1 MRDVMG
7 KESSEENQGVP
18 SFEFSPEAE
27 LSPRWFETTPVDGLA
42 EVLLLDLAGMRFT
55 ARQIFER
62 HSVGRLYIERNYRRA
77 LVALEVSDRIVA
89 EPPAKKRRVRDGEIT
104 FAKNVLVTF
113 PKRKSR

>member
-1 MRDVMG
+1 VYLP
-7 KESSEENQGVP
+7 SSIHRKQNSRP
-18 SFEFSPEAE
+18 DC
-27 LSPRWFETTPVDGLA
+27 LRRTPVDDLA

-62 HSVGRLYIERNYRRA
+62 HSAGRLYIERNYRRT